1 MQRPSVRDE
10 WGESQ
15 EHDGADSLRALICF
29 SLHLESYRK

>member
-1 MQRPSVRDE
+1 MNG
-10 WGESQ
+10 GESQ